1 MLLYGLFK
9 LMLLLLLLLLDL
21 RGIGVEA
28 GPDVIVELDFE
39 LSLALLFDEVEG
51 IEIGDDERRLIEIVR
66 MLNWSKK
73 IIPKSYS
80 E

>member
-9 LMLLLLLLLLDL
+9 LMLLPLLLLLDL
-21 RGIGVEA
+21 RGIGVEE
-28 GPDVIVELDFE
+28 GPDIVELDF
-39 LSLALLFDEVEG
+39 EG

>member
-9 LMLLLLLLLLDL
+9 LMLLPLLLLLDL
-21 RGIGVEA
+21 RGIGVEE
-28 GPDVIVELDFE
+28 GPDIVELDFE
-39 LSLALLFDEVEG
+39 MSLVLLFDEVEG